1 VLAAVI
7 RRTEGRDV
15 EPSVARRLWLR
26 FEPYHASVYFAP
38 EAAGEYAAIGLTDGR
53 MGYFASRSAA
63 VGAVGPGVVTALFFN
78 FAPALVR
85 RALPEAWTHAT
96 PQRVGQARLAVADAA
111 LRRLLGDDVGSDAVR
126 QAADLAMAAVAGAGE
141 AGRPLFA
148 AHADLEV
155 PHDAHLRLW
164 HAVTCLRE
172 HRGDGH
178 IATLVAGNLDGCE
191 ANVVAVATG
200 LAPAE
205 QRTRRGWTEQE
216 WAAAQQ
222 RLAHRGLLGADGRL
236 TPGGTLARDAIEAQT
251 DALALQPYT
260 ALGEDGCARLLAALE
275 PIARRLDTAGVM
287 PYPNPV
293 GLPRAF

>member
-1 VLAAVI
+1 M
-7 RRTEGRDV
+7 
-15 EPSVARRLWLR
+15 ARRLWLR

-38 EAAGEYAAIGLTDGR
+38 EAAAEYAAIGLTDGR
-53 MGYFASRSAA
+53 MGYFATRSAA
-63 VGAVGPGVVTALFFN
+63 VGAVGAGVVTALFFN

-85 RALPEAWTHAT
+85 RALPQAWIHAT
-96 PQRVGQARLAVADAA
+96 PQRAIQARLAVADAT
-111 LRRLLGDDVGSDAVR
+111 LRRLLGDDVDSEAVR
-126 QAADLAMAAVAGAGE
+126 QAADLAMAAVASAT
-141 AGRPLFA
+141 ASGRPLFA

-155 PHDAHLRLW
+155 PQAPHLRLW

-216 WAAAQQ
+216 WASAQQ
-222 RLAHRGLLGADGRL
+222 RLVDRGLLGADGRL
-236 TPGGTLARDAIEAQT
+236 TPGGTMARDAIEAQT

-260 ALGEDGCARLLAALE
+260 ALGDADSERLLAALE
-275 PIARRLDTAGVM
+275 PIARRLDAAGVI